1 MTSHQHHHHSH
12 KPLPKRIILVRHGE
26 SAGNLDDA
34 AYTKTPGDRIPLTPQ
49 GLVQAKQAGE
59 RIRQIVSGLS
69 LDWKVY
75 FYVSPYERTRST
87 LSEIGRSFSKKR
99 VIGVRE
105 ECRIREQDFG
115 NFQVEERMKVV
126 KETRLRFGRFFYR
139 FPEGE
144 SAADVYDRVSSFLES
159 LWRDI
164 DMNRLHNEPSS
175 DLNFIIVT
183 HGLTSRVFLMKWFKW
198 TVKEFV
204 HLKNIG
210 NCEFQ
215 VIQLGDG
222 GEYSLAIH
230 HTEEEMKKWGLS
242 DEMIADQNQRK
253 EAHRGDSNEK
263 CSWYLDSFFENLQ
276 DSSDEEE
283 NDELNDIFNWVSD
296 ICSWVFSIFSI
307 RPEFGSGRDCFSWNS
322 RAQTSCG
329 SCDCGCDSDTTFS
342 ITLDCGDHD
351 PDMKEEMKKG
361 RLALLAEELRL
372 QKNVTDDRLERTK
385 ELTTEVRKASSQ
397 YRKEVEKCS
406 IGIETCEEARE
417 KAEAALV
424 DELKLSALWEERARE
439 LGWSHG
445 I

>member
-1 MTSHQHHHHSH
+1 MDREREREREREALGKDQSSSIENRGKMISHQQHHHSH

-26 SAGNLDDA
+26 SAGNLDGT
-34 AYTKTPGDRIPLTPQ
+34 AYTTTPDHQIPLTPQ

-69 LDWKVY
+69 RDWKVY

-198 TVKEFV
+198 TVEQFEG
-204 HLKNIG
+204 LNNLG

-215 VIQLGDG
+215 VMQLGNG

-230 HTEEEMKKWGLS
+230 HTEEEMIKWGLS
-242 DEMIADQNQRK
+242 HEMIADQKWRAH
-253 EAHRGDSNEK
+253 AHRGDWNEK

-276 DSSDEEE
+276 ESDSSDEEE
-283 NDELNDIFNWVSD
+283 NDELNGPI
-296 ICSWVFSIFSI
+296 
-307 RPEFGSGRDCFSWNS
+307 P
-322 RAQTSCG
+322 
-329 SCDCGCDSDTTFS
+329 
-342 ITLDCGDHD
+342 L
-351 PDMKEEMKKG
+351 
-361 RLALLAEELRL
+361 
-372 QKNVTDDRLERTK
+372 
-385 ELTTEVRKASSQ
+385 
-397 YRKEVEKCS
+397 YKC
-406 IGIETCEEARE
+406 A
-417 KAEAALV
+417 
-424 DELKLSALWEERARE
+424 
-439 LGWSHG
+439 
-445 I
+445 